1 MIKKAVFFDRDGVV
15 IKDHDL
21 LISKEDIILN
31 QDILDLLKYL
41 KKKGYLIFIITNQPV
56 IARGMI
62 DERGVELLNDFL
74 NSLLNH
80 LINKFYYCPHHPNA
94 NLEKYRKVCNCRKP
108 ESGMLFSAAKD
119 FNISLKDS
127 WMIGDMPSDI
137 IAGKNAGCKT
147 IMLKSPNNL
156 KGIESGKENFA
167 KFKKTAKFSGD
178 PFENSL
184 NNDDLVNYSK
194 FSKDYNIQNPDYYVN
209 NLNEIKII
217 IR

>member
-1 MIKKAVFFDRDGVV
+1 
-15 IKDHDL
+15 
-21 LISKEDIILN
+21 
-31 QDILDLLKYL
+31 
-41 KKKGYLIFIITNQPV
+41 
-56 IARGMI
+56 
-62 DERGVELLNDFL
+62 
-74 NSLLNH
+74 
-80 LINKFYYCPHHPNA
+80 
-94 NLEKYRKVCNCRKP
+94 
-108 ESGMLFSAAKD
+108 MLFSAAKD